1 MNILKELSVNMKEL
15 RAELNSNA
23 DYFSKD
29 LEKIRSKK
37 EKLENSFSEMQTEL
51 KALKSRKIMQ
61 RNELVPWEVE
71 KWKSAS
77 QDSRQKTKLKKMK
90 AI

>member
-71 KWKSAS
+71 KWKSESACNGEYNEFFS
-77 QDSRQKTKLKKMK
+77 
-90 AI
+90 